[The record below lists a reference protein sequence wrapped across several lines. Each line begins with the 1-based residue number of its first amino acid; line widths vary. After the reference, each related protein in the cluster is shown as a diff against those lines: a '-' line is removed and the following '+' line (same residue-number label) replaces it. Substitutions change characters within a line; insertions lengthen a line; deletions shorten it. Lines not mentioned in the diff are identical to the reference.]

1 MITPTEGPYV
11 RCTTKRVLRGAGVGV
26 LVLSLALTGCQGKK
40 NKKKSRGKSSTSRS
54 RTIGGT
60 SGGTSGGSSSKSV
73 GSLSGARQA
82 QSVLPPADSMPTA
95 LRTVTSPLSS
105 RAKAPTSCKDPS
117 SKCKNAVA
125 HGDVGYR
132 GTDITSFD
140 VIVYSNARAAK
151 KAFTSW
157 DSHIRNSASKYQVL
171 DAATYDAASV
181 TFQFKSASDANVRE
195 TVILQGKFIGTLDYR
210 DDTDFVNAG
219 ASDTLAGL
227 ARMYAERLRQVA
239 ADETPTASAAGLKV
253 S

>member
-40 NKKKSRGKSSTSRS
+40 SKKKSRGKSSTSRS
-54 RTIGGT
+54 RTV
-60 SGGTSGGSSSKSV
+60 GGTSGGSGNKSG

-82 QSVLPPADSMPTA
+82 QSVLPPTDSMPTA

-105 RAKAPTSCKDPS
+105 RAKAPTSCKEPS
-117 SKCKNAVA
+117 SKCKNTVA

-132 GTDITSFD
+132 GTDITSFE

-151 KAFTSW
+151 KAFGSW
-157 DSHIRNSASKYQVL
+157 DNHIRNSASKYQVL
-171 DAATYDAASV
+171 DAATYDAGSV

-210 DDTDFVNAG
+210 DDTDFANAG
-219 ASDTLAGL
+219 ASDALAGL
-227 ARMYAERLRQVA
+227 ARMYAERLRQVVA
-239 ADETPTASAAGLKV
+239 GETPTASAAGLKV

>member
-1 MITPTEGPYV
+1 M

-40 NKKKSRGKSSTSRS
+40 SKKKSRGKSSTSRS

-60 SGGTSGGSSSKSV
+60 SGGSSNKGG
-73 GSLSGARQA
+73 GSLSGAQQA

-95 LRTVTSPLSS
+95 LRTVSEALSS
-105 RAKAPTSCKDPS
+105 RAKAPTSCKEPS

-132 GTDITSFD
+132 GTALAGFE

-151 KAFTSW
+151 KAFRSW
-157 DSHIRNSASKYQVL
+157 DSYVRNSASKYQVL
-171 DAATYDAASV
+171 NTATYDAGSV
-181 TFQFKSASDANVRE
+181 TFRFKSGSDANVQE

-210 DDTDFVNAG
+210 DDANLAKPGAAG
-219 ASDTLAGL
+219 TLTGL
-227 ARMYAERLRQVA
+227 AQMYAERLRQIA
-239 ADETPTASAAGLKV
+239 ADETPTASAAELKV